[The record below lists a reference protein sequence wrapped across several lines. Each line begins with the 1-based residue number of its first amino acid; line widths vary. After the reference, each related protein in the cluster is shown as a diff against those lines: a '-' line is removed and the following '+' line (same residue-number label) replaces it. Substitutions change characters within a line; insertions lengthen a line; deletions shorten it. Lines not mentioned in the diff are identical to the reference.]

1 MRHLAEKW
9 TSIVS
14 DTNNLA
20 LSLETEPQIAN
31 KRSNCH
37 LSNEEKLTEFQKE
50 TFDKIVSAVEN
61 GIEKQFQATKQIVD
75 QFDFL
80 WTYKQT
86 NEKELEDKICRF
98 ASTYP
103 NVAKDELFIE
113 AKHLKAFYDSNFGI
127 PTVKPLDF
135 FNKIKAMHL
144 KSIFPN
150 ITIAL

>member
-20 LSLETEPQIAN
+20 LSIEIEPQIAK
-31 KRSNCH
+31 KRSNSH

-86 NEKELEDKICRF
+86 NEKKLEDKICRF

-127 PTVKPLDF
+127 PTR
-135 FNKIKAMHL
+135 
-144 KSIFPN
+144 
-150 ITIAL
+150 

>member
-1 MRHLAEKW
+1 MGL
-9 TSIVS
+9 
-14 DTNNLA
+14 
-20 LSLETEPQIAN
+20 
-31 KRSNCH
+31 RSN
-37 LSNEEKLTEFQKE
+37 FRQ
-50 TFDKIVSAVEN
+50 I
-61 GIEKQFQATKQIVD
+61 KQILD

-103 NVAKDELFIE
+103 NVAKDELFME
-113 AKHLKAFYDSNFGI
+113 AKHLNGFYDSNFGI
-127 PTVKPLDF
+127 PTVKPLDLL
-135 FNKIKAMHL
+135 NKIKAMHL